1 MGSVFDIDSI
11 PSWLPN
17 EIPGTFIDF
26 WKVHC
31 TEVQMRQLHVTMRK
45 EDTLSDVTIE

>member
-11 PSWLPN
+11 LSWLPN

-31 TEVQMRQLHVTMRK
+31 TEVKMRQPTIRK
-45 EDTLSDVTIE
+45 EYTLFDLTID